1 MNMNKSE
8 ISKLIQTMPIKEL
21 LALHT
26 SPSDIGSKLKDWNID
41 CDADNQCIE
50 DMISIV
56 YEEIE
61 DYLDSCISYF
71 RTY

>member
-1 MNMNKSE
+1 MNMNKQD
-8 ISKLIQTMPIKEL
+8 IRILIQTMPVKEL

-26 SPSDIGSKLKDWNID
+26 SPSDIGLKLKDWNID
-41 CDADNQCIE
+41 TDNQCIE

-61 DYLDSCISYF
+61 DYLDNCISYF

>member
-1 MNMNKSE
+1 MNRSKISE
-8 ISKLIQTMPIKEL
+8 LIETMPITEL

-26 SPSDIGSKLKDWNID
+26 SPSDIGLKLKDWNID

-50 DMISIV
+50 DVISVV

-61 DYLDSCISYF
+61 DYLDTCIRYF
-71 RTY
+71 RTC